1 MGLGE
6 LAGGSL
12 CVAATAPGLCFA
24 TVRRSCTL
32 RDRFQHKAQAASTYP
47 TLNPASNSCIPTFW
61 MCNAMSHVVCQAGYH
76 SRSSYLRRNAAWHIM
91 SKQGNTRDSELGR
104 WLPCVFGHGPD
115 LAVRSAVGPDLDS
128 GFFGDRRIS
137 LSVGMQGS
145 SVL

>member
-1 MGLGE
+1 
-6 LAGGSL
+6 
-12 CVAATAPGLCFA
+12 
-24 TVRRSCTL
+24 
-32 RDRFQHKAQAASTYP
+32 
-47 TLNPASNSCIPTFW
+47 
-61 MCNAMSHVVCQAGYH
+61 
-76 SRSSYLRRNAAWHIM
+76 M

-137 LSVGMQGS
+137 LSVVMQGS